1 MYKKKLFSFAIR
13 SQLCRLR
20 PFVATTTIRSAAIS
34 VKSES
39 LRGQKCFLLREAIK
53 ADISAA
59 ISPLIKN
66 VDSIIS
72 ERALD
77 REGKQIEKDF

>member
-1 MYKKKLFSFAIR
+1 
-13 SQLCRLR
+13 
-20 PFVATTTIRSAAIS
+20 